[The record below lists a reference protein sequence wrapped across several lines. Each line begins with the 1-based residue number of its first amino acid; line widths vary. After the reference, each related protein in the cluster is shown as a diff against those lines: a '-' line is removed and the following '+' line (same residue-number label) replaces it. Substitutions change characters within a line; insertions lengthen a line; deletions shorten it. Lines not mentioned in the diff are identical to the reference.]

1 MSFSPIIRALPGLYR
16 CCWKH
21 EWLPCNIVTGTLEL
35 LQAGCLSHAVSAM
48 ASFAGEGDVA
58 SMVEVSKV
66 GGRDV
71 VFTFS
76 TETLADARQ
85 REFCRPPDQAL
96 LAICRANDR
105 INRILVV
112 NPWRSSPAVA
122 FRALTSRG
130 QREPQLNG
138 VSLLRP
144 LRLRRRDPTRLPAI
158 QRSYRRYDA
167 ILERHVRRLGLED
180 PALLTFHLFVAA
192 FCPLRWASTV
202 TFYARDDWAAA
213 PSETPLWPAYRQAYH
228 VLRERGTRIICVSSE
243 IATRVAAGE
252 PVVVLPNGV
261 DRSLWSHS
269 LPPPPPAVLD
279 LRRPIV
285 TYAGTINGRLDTEIV
300 AKVAD
305 DDAVGSIALIGPVE
319 NDALTERLRRIP
331 KVTLCGS
338 MSQRDLVGALM
349 HTDVCFLP
357 HVNNPQTRAMSPL
370 KLYEYLAAGKPVVT
384 TDLPPVRGI
393 SDRVIPASIDHFPK
407 AIRTALSLH
416 DQDEDERLEFVRANS
431 WETRHNRTLKVMLAD
446 DMDWWKS

>member
-1 MSFSPIIRALPGLYR
+1 
-16 CCWKH
+16 
-21 EWLPCNIVTGTLEL
+21 
-35 LQAGCLSHAVSAM
+35 
-48 ASFAGEGDVA
+48 VA
-58 SMVEVSKV
+58 SKAEVANV
-66 GGRDV
+66 GRRDV

-96 LAICRANDR
+96 LAICRAKDR
-105 INRILVV
+105 INRVLTV
-112 NPWRSSPAVA
+112 NPWRSAPAVA
-122 FRALTSRG
+122 FRALTSRPR
-130 QREPQLNG
+130 REPQLYG
-138 VSLLRP
+138 SSLLRP
-144 LRLRRRDPTRLPAI
+144 LRLRRRDPTGLPAI

-167 ILERHVRRLGLED
+167 ILERHVQRLGLEH

-213 PSETPLWPAYRQAYH
+213 PSETLLWPAYREAYR

-243 IATRVAAGE
+243 IATRVAAGG
-252 PVVVLPNGV
+252 PAVVLPNGV
-261 DRSLWSHS
+261 DRSLWSN
-269 LPPPPPAVLD
+269 LLPPPPAVLY

-285 TYAGTINGRLDTEIV
+285 TYAGTINGRLDTEMV

-319 NDALTERLRRIP
+319 NDLLAERLRRIP
-331 KVTLCGS
+331 KVILCGS
-338 MSQRDLVGALM
+338 MSQRELVGALM
-349 HTDVCFLP
+349 YTDVCFLP
-357 HVNNPQTRAMSPL
+357 HVSNSQTRAMSPL

-393 SDRVIPASIDHFPK
+393 SERVIPACVDDFPK
-407 AIRTALSLH
+407 AIRTALSLP

-431 WETRHNRTLKVMLAD
+431 WETRHDRTLKVMLAD
-446 DMDWWKS
+446 EMDWWKS